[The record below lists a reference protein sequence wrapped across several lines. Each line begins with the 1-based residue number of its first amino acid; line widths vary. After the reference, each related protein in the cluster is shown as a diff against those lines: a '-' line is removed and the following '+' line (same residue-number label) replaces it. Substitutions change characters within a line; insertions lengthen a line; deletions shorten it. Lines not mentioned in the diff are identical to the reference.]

1 MLPCNGDSMRGLAGQ
16 RSRDLH
22 TPIAGFAFVLNV
34 RLDNLLTVN

>member
-1 MLPCNGDSMRGLAGQ
+1 MRGLAGQ